1 MCKVIYQKEKK
12 RFYLQ
17 EGNIVIYKVETTH
30 KYKLEITS
38 KLKYTYIYYSQ
49 VLLTLYQYVMS
60 NTLIILDTVSFGT
73 GLRDFFSTHFH
84 HSL

>member
-1 MCKVIYQKEKK
+1 MCKVIYQNEKTL
-12 RFYLQ
+12 FYLQ
-17 EGNIVIYKVETTH
+17 EGNIVIYKVETTR

-60 NTLIILDTVSFGT
+60 NTLVIIDIVSFGT
-73 GLRDFFSTHFH
+73 GLRDVFSTHFH